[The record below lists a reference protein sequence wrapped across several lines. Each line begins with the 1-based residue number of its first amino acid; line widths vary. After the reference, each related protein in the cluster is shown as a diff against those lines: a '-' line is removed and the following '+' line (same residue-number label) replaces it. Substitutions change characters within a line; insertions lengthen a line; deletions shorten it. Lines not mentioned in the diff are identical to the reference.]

1 MVRGY
6 PAGMAQ
12 TQPGRWVG
20 SVLGPGLLLG
30 AGLGGFVDG
39 ILLHQILRWHHLLT
53 ARRDADLT
61 ANLVADGL
69 FHAATWFAVFGG
81 LMWLWQRSRARSRSF
96 PWPALIG
103 PLLAGWG
110 LFNLTEGLVNHHVLG
125 LHHVRAGAHQTV
137 YDIGFLVFGLLLAVL
152 GTWTYRRSLATGEGV
167 SRDVR

>member
-1 MVRGY
+1 VADVTSERSS
-6 PAGMAQ
+6 
-12 TQPGRWVG
+12 G

-53 ARRDADLT
+53 ARPGADLT

-81 LMWLWQRSRARSRSF
+81 LMWLWQRARRPRTW
-96 PWPALIG
+96 PWRALIG

-110 LFNLTEGLVNHHVLG
+110 LFNLIEGLVNHHILA
-125 LHHVRAGAHQTV
+125 LHHVRSGDHQIW
-137 YDIGFLVFGLLLAVL
+137 YDLGFLALGLLLIVL
-152 GTWTYRRSLATGEGV
+152 GAAAYRRVPGHRHHQVSGREARATE
-167 SRDVR
+167 